1 MQKQAIRAIF
11 QTRRNVHTQKLFQ
24 LGNITPIDKIYET
37 EATKFVFQY
46 VSDTTK
52 ELQPKA
58 IHDIIF
64 QNAVI
69 FKNTRFYDD
78 ESKIRIPHAYRKGQ
92 AIYNLLSNWNS
103 IKPDLRFAG
112 NLWSLRK
119 MIRIEVNN
127 NLLPCTTKNCFTCQL
142 DKNRDYTCYM
152 RR

>member
-1 MQKQAIRAIF
+1 MVF
-11 QTRRNVHTQKLFQ
+11 
-24 LGNITPIDKIYET
+24 IDNPFFTTCICD
-37 EATKFVFQY
+37 FIFQY

-64 QNAVI
+64 QNAII

-92 AIYNLLSNWNS
+92 AIYNLISKWNNT
-103 IKPDLRFAG
+103 KHELRFAG
-112 NLWSLRK
+112 NLWSLKK
-119 MIRIEVNN
+119 MIRMEVND

-142 DKNRDYTCYM
+142 DKNREYSHYM
-152 RR
+152 RK